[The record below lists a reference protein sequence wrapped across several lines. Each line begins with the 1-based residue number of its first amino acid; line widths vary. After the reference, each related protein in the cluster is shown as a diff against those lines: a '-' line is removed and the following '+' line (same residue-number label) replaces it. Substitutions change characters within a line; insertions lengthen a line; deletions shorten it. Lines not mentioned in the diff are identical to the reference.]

1 MTAHQNSA
9 ILETIVSLAEEIA
22 RTSPECTHKA
32 VKIVEL
38 VGELDARDI
47 DRGAVQDAIEV
58 ETADSDLSDVRLAS
72 ATDAVLKAAR
82 ER

>member
-1 MTAHQNSA
+1 MTAHRNSA
-9 ILETIVSLAEEIA
+9 ILDTIVTLAEEIA
-22 RTSPECTHKA
+22 RASPDCAEKA

-38 VGELDARDI
+38 VGELSAADL
-47 DRGAVQDAIEV
+47 DRAAIRDAIEV
-58 ETADSDLSDVRLAS
+58 ETADSDLSDVRLSS